1 MSPPLSTAHS
11 EALSTPDAV
20 LDAVLTDAHEADPGV
35 YSRPLF
41 SVRAADTLGHR
52 SSASILVN
60 RLYARRGYV
69 SNATPE
75 SSRHCITLVAQLHDE
90 TIGTMTIGF
99 DNGRRLLAD
108 ELFRTEIDA
117 LRAAGHTVCEF
128 TKLALDRTEC
138 SREVLASLFHVA
150 YLYAHRV
157 HGYDR
162 LVIEVNPRHV
172 RYYERMLGFRVLGPQ
187 RMNRRVQAPAV
198 LLALDFTHTR
208 AQIARFGGHAE
219 LATRERSLY
228 PFSFSPAEEAGIL
241 ARLPRPVWDDGDI
254 ARAG

>member
-1 MSPPLSTAHS
+1 LPPPHTTANAVAVTS
-11 EALSTPDAV
+11 PDAV
-20 LDAVLTDAHEADPGV
+20 LETMLTEAHDTDPQL
-35 YSRPLF
+35 YSRRLF
-41 SVRAADTLGHR
+41 SVRAADSLGHR

-75 SSRHCITLVAQLHDE
+75 SSRHCITLVAHQHDE

-99 DNGRRLLAD
+99 DNGRGLLAD
-108 ELFRTEIDA
+108 ELLSTEIDA
-117 LRAAGHTVCEF
+117 LRAEDHAVCEF
-128 TKLALDRTEC
+128 TKLALDSTEC

-172 RYYERMLGFRVLGPQ
+172 RYYQRMLGFQVMGPQ
-187 RMNRRVQAPAV
+187 RMNRRVLAPAV
-198 LLALDFTHTR
+198 LLCLDFTHTR
-208 AQIARFGGHAE
+208 AQIARFGGRPEAAA
-219 LATRERSLY
+219 LERSLY
-228 PFSFSPAEEAGIL
+228 PFSFSASEEAGIL
-241 ARLPRPVWDDGDI
+241 ARLPRPVWDDGELPPS
-254 ARAG
+254 A